1 VLALLGQTCMGRQE
15 RERAAV
21 LGEAAM
27 VMCCCPAAPAFPFYV
42 AVLGAALHVHELLS
56 SSFGAAGLGP
66 HVCCIVVEKKSVQ
79 AFSE

>member
-1 VLALLGQTCMGRQE
+1 
-15 RERAAV
+15 
-21 LGEAAM
+21 
-27 VMCCCPAAPAFPFYV
+27 MCCCPAAPAFPFHF